1 MKARTDN
8 TAKYAK
14 TQKNKDR
21 RLARK
26 LKEMERKRLKDNMS
40 SYHYEIK
47 DGNIIKIQG
56 GI

>member
-1 MKARTDN
+1 MKEAN
-8 TAKYAK
+8 AAKYAK

-26 LKEMERKRLKDNMS
+26 LKEAEKKRLKDGITK
-40 SYHYEIK
+40 YRYEIQ
-47 DGNIIKIQG
+47 DNNIVRVFG